1 MPSRPAPFLKAIA
14 AFPLALS
21 VPGGARS
28 ALPCAGGRAAPRGL
42 GRALVK
48 RPGRRPAIRPEGEPA
63 KPGEPRRGAPPKAQ
77 AGADRRRGGARSAE
91 GRRARRALRRF
102 VSRCRSSFPLRG
114 PLQLPAKI
122 YRRFFKGRTVPVL
135 GGVEFIAPGGCD
147 LSWIS
152 GLGGVRFIALGGC
165 DLSWISCTIHKVF
178 PPFGMVT
185 KCAPG
190 RVDLSPSE
198 PRPLGGKGGGDLSH
212 WCGLPA
218 CRGGGRFIARSG
230 WRW

>member
-1 MPSRPAPFLKAIA
+1 MPRP
-14 AFPLALS
+14 
-21 VPGGARS
+21 
-28 ALPCAGGRAAPRGL
+28 
-42 GRALVK
+42 
-48 RPGRRPAIRPEGEPA
+48 
-63 KPGEPRRGAPPKAQ
+63 Q
-77 AGADRRRGGARSAE
+77 A
-91 GRRARRALRRF
+91 ALRRF

-114 PLQLPAKI
+114 VLQLPAKI

-135 GGVEFIAPGGCD
+135 GGGEFIAPGGCD

-165 DLSWISCTIHKVF
+165 DLSWISCAIHKVF

-218 CRGGGRFIARSG
+218 CRGGAIYRAFRLVMVTRPSWPARCGVTTAAGTAERKGWKPVGARLPAAPAGSMRSTIARPWHRQGEPTS
-230 WRW
+230 